1 MTALAVEATSLSH
14 TFGAA
19 RVLRDVDLRVEAG
32 ERVAVFGPNGAGK
45 STLLRV
51 LATLIRPTAGVVHIL
66 GLDPQRELLAVRRRI
81 GVVGHR
87 TYLDDQLTAAEN
99 LRYYGRLYDVPA
111 LEPRIAELLELVGLR
126 RRADDRVRVFSRG
139 MQQRLALARAL
150 LHDPDL
156 LLLDEPDTGLD
167 AQGIELLAQAVD
179 RPGRTVLLT
188 SHHPERAA
196 RIASRA
202 LLLVDGRVAAD
213 GPVVEERGGPPA
225 PPDRQDP
232 TIGFPLSRGR
242 ERGPGGEGAPTAATA
257 ASQ

>member
-1 MTALAVEATSLSH
+1 VSAPAVEVVGIAH
-14 TFGAA
+14 TFGGA
-19 RVLRDVDLRVEAG
+19 RVLRGIDLRVEAG

-51 LATLIRPTAGVVHIL
+51 LATLIRPTTGTVRLL

-99 LRYYGRLYDVPA
+99 LRYYGRLYSVAA

-139 MQQRLALARAL
+139 MQQRLAIARAL

-167 AQGIELLAQAVD
+167 AQAVDLLAGVVD
-179 RPGRTVLLT
+179 RPGRAVVLA
-188 SHHPERAA
+188 SHHPERAM

-202 LLLVDGRVAAD
+202 VTIVDGRVVD
-213 GPVVEERGGPPA
+213 DPPA
-225 PPDRQDP
+225 APPRP
-232 TIGFPLSRGR
+232 PAL
-242 ERGPGGEGAPTAATA
+242 ATA
-257 ASQ
+257 G